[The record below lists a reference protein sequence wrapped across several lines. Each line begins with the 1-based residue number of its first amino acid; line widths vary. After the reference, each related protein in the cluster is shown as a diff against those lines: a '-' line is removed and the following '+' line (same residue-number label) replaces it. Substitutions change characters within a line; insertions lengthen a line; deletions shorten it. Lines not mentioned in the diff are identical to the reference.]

1 MADAPSFRLYNSLTR
16 QVEAV
21 EPLEDEHLRF
31 YACGPTVYTYAHIG
45 NFRSF
50 LTADLINRTA
60 QALGWDTTFVSNVT
74 DVGHLTQDD
83 LVDPEGEDKM
93 AAALEREG
101 QRFANIYDLAR
112 YYTEVLLDD
121 WNALNLLEPDV
132 RPRATEHVSHQI
144 KAVERLME
152 RGHAYETDQG
162 VYFSV
167 DTFPDYGKLSGNQAA
182 DQLQATSRDTVQDPD
197 KNDPRDFALW
207 KKDPD
212 HLMQWHSPW
221 GWGFPGWHIEC
232 SAMSMAYLG
241 DAFDL
246 HTGGEDLA
254 FPHHECEIAQNEC
267 LTGETSVRY
276 WIHTRFLQVEGEKMS
291 KSADNFFTVR
301 DLIDPPEEG
310 GRGVNPLAL
319 RYTLMAGQYRKP
331 FNFTKKTLADSAR
344 IIGRY
349 QDAAD
354 AVEHALQA
362 DAEGPDHAANT
373 LPRLYDATLAAMC
386 DDLNTP
392 KALAKA
398 LEGVKFINGLG
409 DDLNTATAR
418 TAQEW
423 LEDTN
428 DLLGIVWP
436 AHSNAASSD
445 SETDPLA
452 KQVESLLDERAA
464 AREAGNYERA
474 DAIRDQLDAMGI
486 EVKDSADGTTWQ
498 RKAVL

>member
-1 MADAPSFRLYNSLTR
+1 MADAPVFRLYNSMTR
-16 QVEAV
+16 QVDVV
-21 EPLEDEHLRF
+21 EPLEDGHLRF

-60 QALGWDTTFVSNVT
+60 QALGWETTFVSNVT

-83 LVDPEGEDKM
+83 LVDPEGADKM

-112 YYTEVLLDD
+112 YYTGALLDD
-121 WNALNLLEPDV
+121 WHALNLQEPDV
-132 RPRATEHVSHQI
+132 RPRATEHISHQI

-167 DTFPDYGKLSGNQAA
+167 ETFPEYGKLSGNEAA
-182 DQLQATSRDTVQDPD
+182 EQLQATDRETVQDPN
-197 KNDPRDFALW
+197 KKDPRDFALW

-241 DAFDL
+241 EAFDL

-254 FPHHECEIAQNEC
+254 FPHHECEVAQNEC
-267 LTGETSVRY
+267 LTGATSVRY
-276 WIHTRFLQVEGEKMS
+276 WVHTRFLQVEGEKMS
-291 KSADNFFTVR
+291 KSSGNFFTVR
-301 DLIDPPEEG
+301 DLIDPPEDG
-310 GRGVNPLAL
+310 GRGVDPLAL

-331 FNFTKKTLADSAR
+331 FNFTKKTLSDSAR
-344 IIGRY
+344 IIRRY

-354 AVEHALQA
+354 QVEEALQA
-362 DAEGPDHAANT
+362 DAEGPDHAADT
-373 LPRLYDATLAAMC
+373 LPDCYDATLAAMC

-398 LEGVKFINGLG
+398 LEGVKFIQGLG
-409 DDLNTATAR
+409 RDLNGATAR
-418 TAQEW
+418 TAQQW
-423 LEDTN
+423 LVDTN
-428 DLLGIVWP
+428 DLLGIIWHQGD
-436 AHSNAASSD
+436 AEAAA
-445 SETDPLA
+445 TDANEDLA
-452 KQVESLLDERAA
+452 TKVDALLDERAA
-464 AREAGNYERA
+464 ARESGDYDRA
-474 DAIRDQLDAMGI
+474 DAIRDELDAMGI
-486 EVKDSADGTTWQ
+486 EVMDGPDGTTWK